1 MKKFRE
7 FLLILGGLL
16 TTAGGFFYVLGARP
30 VYKALFIWLS
40 VPGLI
45 IVTLVVLLYLY
56 AWVLHRSDG
65 DEPRSCIALTKAT
78 LRKAIA
84 TGDYPIADL
93 LINNI
98 GQISAFN
105 LRITL
110 GSALLGGR
118 ERKKA
123 KKGVLP
129 KAEAVSFSGGFLEL
143 KGGAG
148 VAFDSS
154 LPRDPENLS
163 ASEITSIEQDV
174 QTFYIWGEVLYDD
187 MSRKDRSSKVCAFT
201 NDITATQL
209 ALCSKGNRTN

>member
-7 FLLILGGLL
+7 FLAYLGALL
-16 TTAGGFFYVLGARP
+16 TTAGGFFYVLEGP
-30 VYKALFIWLS
+30 PIYKALFIWLS

-45 IVTLVVLLYLY
+45 ILTLVLLLYLY
-56 AWVLHRSDG
+56 EWVSHRSAA
-65 DEPRSCIALTKAT
+65 DEPWSCIVLTKAT

-98 GQISAFN
+98 GQISAVN

-123 KKGVLP
+123 KTGVLP
-129 KAEAVSFSGGFLEL
+129 KAEGVSFKGPDL
-143 KGGAG
+143 KGGEVVG
-148 VAFDSS
+148 FDSS
-154 LPRDPENLS
+154 LPNDPKKLS
-163 ASEITSIEQDV
+163 ASEITSLEQDV
-174 QTFYIWGEVLYDD
+174 QSFYIWGEVLYDD
-187 MSRKDRSSKVCAFT
+187 MSRKGRSSKFSAFT
-201 NDITATQL
+201 NDITDTQL

>member
-7 FLLILGGLL
+7 FLAYLGALL
-16 TTAGGFFYVLGARP
+16 TTAGGFFYVLEGRP
-30 VYKALFIWLS
+30 IYKALFIWLS

-45 IVTLVVLLYLY
+45 ILTLVLLLYLY
-56 AWVLHRSDG
+56 EWVLHRSAA

-93 LINNI
+93 RINNI
-98 GQISAFN
+98 GQIPAFN

-110 GSALLGGR
+110 GSTLLGGR

-129 KAEAVSFSGGFLEL
+129 KAEAVSFDRGLDL
-143 KGGAG
+143 KGGEL
-148 VAFDSS
+148 VQFDSS
-154 LPRDPENLS
+154 LPSDPKTLS

-174 QTFYIWGEVLYDD
+174 QTFYIWGEIFYDD
-187 MSRKDRSSKVCAFT
+187 MSRKDRSSKFCAFT
-201 NDITATQL
+201 NDTTDTQL
-209 ALCSKGNRTN
+209 ALCSKGNQTN